1 MFTEFSEGDFLASM
15 PCVTFAKIVQVSIN
29 YDIYELLIHRLLVIH
44 RVWVIFIHRYCVSFI
59 DIATLNS
66 VNEGYGSFGVW

>member
-1 MFTEFSEGDFLASM
+1 MFTEFSEGDFLASI

-44 RVWVIFIHRYCVSFI
+44 RVWVIFIHGVFVSFI
-59 DIATLNS
+59 DIATLDS
-66 VNEGYGSFGVW
+66 VNEGFGSFGV